1 MKDFGKRVREQRK
14 GEGMSQ
20 EDLAH
25 KIGISRTYLS
35 EIERGE
41 AQNISFRV
49 VDQLQKVL
57 GIDKNTGEDQTD
69 NDLPEGLSQFAEE
82 ANLPERDIKVLA
94 SIELRGKRPNSK
106 QEWRVLYNLIRSYLE
121 SKD

>member
-1 MKDFGKRVREQRK
+1 MSDFGKKVRQRRK
-14 GEGMSQ
+14 KEGMNQ
-20 EDLAH
+20 KELAE
-25 KIGISRTYLS
+25 KAGISRTYLS

-49 VDQLQKVL
+49 VEKLEEVL
-57 GIDKNTGEDQTD
+57 GLGKESTG
-69 NDLPEGLSQFAEE
+69 DLPSGLQEFANEE
-82 ANLPERDIKVLA
+82 DLPPGDIKALA
-94 SIELRGKRPNSK
+94 SVELRGKRPETK

>member
-1 MKDFGKRVREQRK
+1 MSEFGKKVRQRRK
-14 GEGMSQ
+14 KEGMNQ
-20 EDLAH
+20 KELAA
-25 KIGISRTYLS
+25 KAGISRTYLS

-49 VDQLQKVL
+49 VEKLEEVL
-57 GIDKNTGEDQTD
+57 GLDRETTEEI
-69 NDLPEGLSQFAEE
+69 PRGLREFAEE
-82 ANLPERDIKVLA
+82 EDLPPADIKALA
-94 SIELRGKRPNSK
+94 SVELRGKRPQKK

>member
-1 MKDFGKRVREQRK
+1 MSDFGKKVRQRRK
-14 GEGMSQ
+14 KEGMNQ
-20 EDLAH
+20 KELAA
-25 KIGISRTYLS
+25 KARISRTYLS

-49 VDQLQKVL
+49 VEKLEEVL
-57 GIDKNTGEDQTD
+57 GLDRETTGE
-69 NDLPEGLSQFAEE
+69 LPPGLREFAEE
-82 ANLPERDIKVLA
+82 EDLPPGDIKALA
-94 SIELRGKRPNSK
+94 SVELRGKRPQKK

>member
-1 MKDFGKRVREQRK
+1 
-14 GEGMSQ
+14 MSQ

-57 GIDKNTGEDQTD
+57 GIDKNTEEDQTD